1 MDLIA
6 PGEGLLFWQ
15 ISFLLSLIY
24 LGFWAYAL
32 FDALRLHFR
41 PPHTKILW
49 ALTILFAQSISTFL
63 YLAIVTYI
71 RKDRRSFTP
80 ELSKNMN
87 SN

>member
-32 FDALRLHFR
+32 FDALRSQFR
-41 PPHTKILW
+41 APHSKFLW
-49 ALTILFAQSISTFL
+49 VLTILFAPIIGTFL
-63 YLAIVTYI
+63 YLAMARSS
-71 RKDRRSFTP
+71 RKDNRSFNP
-80 ELSKNMN
+80 EFSKNIN